1 MSHHEEEHE
10 KLPALGQPAEGRDT
24 LPEPDF
30 ANEHDRTAVDRD
42 IITGADADEREPE
55 ASRGWAGEDH
65 GTTPT

>member
-1 MSHHEEEHE
+1 MTDREPEHE
-10 KLPALGQPAEGRDT
+10 HLAALGQPPEGMDT

-42 IITGADADEREPE
+42 IITGADEDEREPE
-55 ASRGWAGEDH
+55 TSRGWAGEDH

>member
-1 MSHHEEEHE
+1 MTDRDQEHHEHLE
-10 KLPALGQPAEGRDT
+10 ALGQPPGGRDT

-42 IITGADADEREPE
+42 IITGEDEREPE

>member
-10 KLPALGQPAEGRDT
+10 ELPALGQPPKGRDT